1 MSKKI
6 ILILFALIPVIL
18 ISQSNQERLSDLETQ
33 LSKIDKSRKLLSNKI
48 NKQKWSIYKNELKT
62 YGLPST
68 TFLEHTAYFFEY
80 SEAHEQSKWVAHMIT
95 PEVTELGTGR
105 TNDFRVDPL
114 VQSGTAE
121 QDDYFNYYP
130 TKKKGEQYDGFGYD
144 RGHLAPSADFRWFGE
159 AVSESYFYSNMSP
172 QHPDLNQKKWAELES
187 MLRGYVIRNNVP
199 LAVITAPVLMA
210 DLPKIKQSPNGLSI
224 PEFYL
229 KIAYDHTNQRAI
241 GFLMANKELVKPLD
255 MYTISVD
262 DLEKLTGY
270 NYFPNIDQSLEARY
284 NVKDWFSEY
293 DKGSVEPIN
302 QNKLPRGHYN
312 TETVARQMNK
322 YRKVTVCGKV
332 VSARNSRKGHAWIN
346 LDRKYPNDY
355 FSMMIYTEQ
364 LTNFTYD
371 PVKYLMDKEICV
383 KGEVGKIGNKPVSK
397 ISNPKK
403 ISFMK

>member
-130 TKKKGEQYDGFGYD
+130 TRKKGEQYDGFGYD